1 MSTTNAGTVRQAAIH
16 PGRSVIYSDRTQTQH
31 EVSKVGGRAVSV
43 GCVHVSLFAGEKP
56 MTDRVGQRGAPEIAQ
71 VSAVR

>member
-1 MSTTNAGTVRQAAIH
+1 MRSLKLAAGLSA
-16 PGRSVIYSDRTQTQH
+16 SDVFMYHCLQG
-31 EVSKVGGRAVSV
+31 K
-43 GCVHVSLFAGEKP
+43 KP